1 MSYLNN
7 LLMNDEHSN
16 KFLLIKFRTLMALRS
31 AGRGHEIADS
41 NVKYMYRG
49 ENSFIFHISKVK
61 LEKS

>member
-1 MSYLNN
+1 
-7 LLMNDEHSN
+7 MNDEHSN
-16 KFLLIKFRTLMALRS
+16 KFLLLKFRTLMSLRS

-49 ENSFIFHISKVK
+49 ENSFTFHISKVK